1 MSPLKMAV
9 VAVAVVAGLGSASA
23 ATVQNSR
30 GTFIQDRQGVW
41 HQYVRV
47 PQIRSSADFYARDD
61 YVVRRQYLPMSPSG
75 HMASPYAREGATYGA
90 PALEVIGRDADDPSQ
105 H

>member
-1 MSPLKMAV
+1 MSSLKMAV
-9 VAVAVVAGLGSASA
+9 VAVAVVAGLGAASA

-47 PQIRSSADFYARDD
+47 SQIRSSADFYANDD
-61 YVVRRQYLPMSPSG
+61 YGVRRQYRPMSQSG
-75 HMASPYAREGATYGA
+75 HMASPYAREGVTYRE
-90 PALEVIGRDADDPSQ
+90 PAQEVVGRDADNPSQ